1 MEAES
6 RRVLVEGAMIFG
18 VRLDD
23 QAVAAFDLFLREL
36 LKWNR
41 KINLTAIGSE
51 EEIITKHFLDSL
63 SLCPHLPRSVS
74 ILDIGSGAGF
84 PGVPLKMADP
94 TLEVTLTDSVGK
106 KVDFQRHLI
115 RTLGLKG
122 IEAVHGRIEDRGMLQ
137 RFENRFDYA
146 VSRAFSDLSTFLTL
160 SHSFLKEKGIALAM
174 KGELKEEPADLFEE
188 GKILYRLRE
197 TVTFTLP
204 FTSLK
209 RMILLFE
216 KQ

>member
-122 IEAVHGRIEDRGMLQ
+122 IEAVHGRIEDREMVG

-188 GKILYRLRE
+188 GKIRYRLRE

>member
-1 MEAES
+1 MEPES
-6 RRVLVEGAMIFG
+6 RRMLVEGAMIFG

-51 EEIITKHFLDSL
+51 ERIVTKHFLDSF
-63 SLCPHLPRSVS
+63 SLCPHLPRSIS

-84 PGVPLKMADP
+84 PGIPLKMVNP
-94 TLEVTLTDSVGK
+94 SLEVTLTDSVGK

-115 RTLGLKG
+115 RTLGLRG
-122 IEAVHGRIEDRGMLQ
+122 IEAVHGRIEDRGMLE

-160 SHSFLKEKGIALAM
+160 SHPFLKENGIALAM
-174 KGELKEEPADLFEE
+174 KGELKEETADLFEK
-188 GKILYRLRE
+188 GKVRYRLKE
-197 TVTFTLP
+197 TVAFTLP

>member
-6 RRVLVEGAMIFG
+6 RRILVEGGRIFG

-41 KINLTAIGSE
+41 KINLTAIGNE
-51 EEIITKHFLDSL
+51 EGIITKHFLDSL
-63 SLCPHLPRSVS
+63 SLCPYLPRSISV
-74 ILDIGSGAGF
+74 LDIGSGAGF
-84 PGVPLKMADP
+84 PGIPLKIVNSS
-94 TLEVTLTDSVGK
+94 LEVTLTDSVAK
-106 KVDFQRHLI
+106 KIDFQRHLI
-115 RTLGLKG
+115 RTLGLRG
-122 IEAVHGRIEDRGMLQ
+122 IEAVHSRVEDRGMLP
-137 RFENRFDYA
+137 RFENRFDYV

-160 SHSFLKEKGIALAM
+160 SHSFLKAKGIALAM
-174 KGELKEEPADLFEE
+174 KGGLKEEMADLFEK
-188 GKILYRLRE
+188 GKVRYRLKE
-197 TVTFTLP
+197 TVAFILP

-209 RMILLFE
+209 RTVLLFE